1 MPAGGGV
8 AGIPVSHRGR
18 CSYTEHIGEARTH
31 CRSTRPGCECQP
43 AAELPATRFAPG
55 RCSYMGYGPGTR
67 SAAGGEGLPH
77 DAAPANPV
85 YLAALTSLPLSSFME
100 LVRGLHNL
108 RSRHRGCV
116 ATIGNYDGVHAG
128 HQAILKRLR
137 AHATRVGLPGC
148 VVIFEPQPREY
159 FSPQSAPPRLTRLRD
174 KLALLEEQGV
184 DRVLCLAFNRRL
196 RELSADEFIQQV
208 LIDGLGVQH
217 LEVGDDFRFG
227 CDRAGD
233 FNLLKQWGQR
243 TGFT

>member
-1 MPAGGGV
+1 REERQTKSPLVAHPRYVPGRDEHQLVRRVGG
-8 AGIPVSHRGR
+8 
-18 CSYTEHIGEARTH
+18 
-31 CRSTRPGCECQP
+31 
-43 AAELPATRFAPG
+43 AELPAAPFRTEGGAPTQNISEKPEPTVGAPVPGANVSRQWRGCRQTRFAPG
-55 RCSYMGYGPGTR
+55 RCSYMGHGPGTR

-159 FSPQSAPPRLTRLRD
+159 FSPQSAPPR
-174 KLALLEEQGV
+174 
-184 DRVLCLAFNRRL
+184 
-196 RELSADEFIQQV
+196 
-208 LIDGLGVQH
+208 
-217 LEVGDDFRFG
+217 
-227 CDRAGD
+227 
-233 FNLLKQWGQR
+233 
-243 TGFT
+243 

>member
-8 AGIPVSHRGR
+8 VGKPVSHRGR
-18 CSYTEHIGEARTH
+18 CSYTKHIGEARAH
-31 CRSTRPGCECQP
+31 RRSTRPGCECQP
-43 AAELPATRFAPG
+43 AVAGLPANPVRTGGGAPTQKISEKPEPTVGAPAPGANASRRRRSCRQPVSHRG
-55 RCSYMGYGPGTR
+55 RCSYVGHGPGTR

-159 FSPQSAPPRLTRLRD
+159 FSPQSAPPRLTRLCD
-174 KLALLEEQGV
+174 KLALLEEQG
-184 DRVLCLAFNRRL
+184 
-196 RELSADEFIQQV
+196 
-208 LIDGLGVQH
+208 
-217 LEVGDDFRFG
+217 
-227 CDRAGD
+227 
-233 FNLLKQWGQR
+233 
-243 TGFT
+243 